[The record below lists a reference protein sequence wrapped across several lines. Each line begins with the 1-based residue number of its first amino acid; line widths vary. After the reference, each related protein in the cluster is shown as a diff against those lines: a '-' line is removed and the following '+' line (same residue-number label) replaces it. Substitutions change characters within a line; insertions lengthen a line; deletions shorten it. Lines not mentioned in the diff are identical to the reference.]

1 MYDGAQKFGYGGGLD
16 DSDMSFTANKQISKS
31 TIFPQNNYLTAFPE
45 NAKAAPV
52 VKIKV
57 VVCFYSFAPHLLINV
72 LLLAYLKCH
81 NLSNFNS
88 FYVTC
93 RMQVRKR
100 LLNKKELK
108 YQKRK
113 KIS

>member
-16 DSDMSFTANKQISKS
+16 DPDMSFAANKQISKS

-57 VVCFYSFAPHLLINV
+57 VVCFYSFAPQLLINI

-81 NLSNFNS
+81 NLPNFNS